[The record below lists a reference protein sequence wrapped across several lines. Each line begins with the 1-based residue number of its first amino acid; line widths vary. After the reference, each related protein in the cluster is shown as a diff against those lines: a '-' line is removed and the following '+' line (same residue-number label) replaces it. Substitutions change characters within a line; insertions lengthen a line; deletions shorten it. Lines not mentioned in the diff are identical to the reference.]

1 MDQKDIKK
9 NQPSP
14 QKSPEAAVPDTAAS
28 GQPPPAVEPLEEI
41 LGRAEKAYTAYIDA
55 QKEVARAY
63 KRNEVQ
69 FDKAFITAGDRANAV
84 YTEAL
89 QKAAREREMA
99 EKAAEDAYRKAME
112 QAKSTYESNAQQ
124 ALKARD
130 EAVLQAWNARKQA
143 IDVAW
148 KVFGKE

>member
-1 MDQKDIKK
+1 MDQKDLKK
-9 NQPSP
+9 NQPV
-14 QKSPEAAVPDTAAS
+14 QENRPETS
-28 GQPPPAVEPLEEI
+28 GQGTATSGLPGVEPLEEI
-41 LGRAEKAYTAYIDA
+41 LRRAEKAYTDYIEA

-69 FDKAFITAGDRANAV
+69 FDKAFIAAGDRANAA
-84 YTEAL
+84 YAEAL

-99 EKAAEDAYRKAME
+99 EKAAEEAYRKALE
-112 QAKSTYESNAQQ
+112 QAKQTYQSSIQQ

-130 EAVLQAWNARKQA
+130 EAILQAWNARKQA
-143 IDVAW
+143 IDTAW

>member
-1 MDQKDIKK
+1 MDQKDLRKI
-9 NQPSP
+9 QSGP
-14 QKSPEAAVPDTAAS
+14 QKPPEAASPSPGAS
-28 GQPPPAVEPLEEI
+28 SEPHPAVEPLEEI
-41 LGRAEKAYTAYIDA
+41 LSRAEKAYTAYIEA

-69 FDKAFITAGDRANAV
+69 FDRAFVAASDRANAV
-84 YTEAL
+84 YAEAL
-89 QKAAREREMA
+89 QRAAREREMA
-99 EKAAEDAYRKAME
+99 EKAAEDAYRKALE
-112 QAKSTYESNAQQ
+112 QAKSAYESSVQQ

>member
-9 NQPSP
+9 TQPN
-14 QKSPEAAVPDTAAS
+14 PEKPPEAS
-28 GQPPPAVEPLEEI
+28 GQPQPAVEPLEEI

-69 FDKAFITAGDRANAV
+69 FDKAFVAAGDRASAA
-84 YTEAL
+84 YAEAL
-89 QKAAREREMA
+89 QKAARERGLT
-99 EKAAEDAYRKAME
+99 EKAAEDAYRKALE
-112 QAKSTYESNAQQ
+112 QAKTAYESSVQQ

-130 EAVLQAWNARKQA
+130 EAILQAWNARKQA